1 MSRLERSALV
11 AASLS
16 AFLLAACSAGAVS
29 TPSADA
35 TAPSLASPSAT
46 GAPAGGPITVH
57 LREGHITLS
66 SVSAPAG
73 AVTFEIKNV
82 GTAFPHEFVLIR
94 TDLDA
99 ADLPTKDLKAIE
111 DGLDIVDKVQNL
123 QLDQSASLTVNLG
136 AGHYVIICNISG
148 HYVGFSGRGM
158 QINFDVT

>member
-1 MSRLERSALV
+1 MSRLDSV
-11 AASLS
+11 PIAATLS
-16 AFLLAACSAGAVS
+16 VLLLAGCNSAAVS
-29 TPSADA
+29 TRSADA
-35 TAPSLASPSAT
+35 NASSVASPSVTA
-46 GAPAGGPITVH
+46 APANGPITTH

-99 ADLPTKDLKAIE
+99 ADLPTKDLKVIE